1 MRPVV
6 AVTGS
11 RHTEGRERVAL
22 NATYVRAL
30 ARAGLVPLVVPPML
44 EPERAADALAAVH
57 GLVLSG
63 GVDVH
68 PARYGATPHPALD
81 DPDLSRDAAELA
93 LVEAARARRL
103 PILAICRGHQ
113 LLNVALGGTLYQD
126 LPTEH
131 PSDVV
136 HQDKD
141 ARHAIRIEPG
151 SLAHHTLGV
160 ERCLVNSRHHQAI
173 RALAPGL
180 VATAWA
186 DDGVIESI
194 EPADPSA
201 PWLLGV
207 QWHPEDG
214 DEGALFRRFA
224 DACGLGKDHAA
235 TL

>member
-6 AVTGS
+6 AVTAS
-11 RHTEGRERVAL
+11 RRTDGRERVAL

-30 ARAGLVPLVVPPML
+30 AAAGLVPLVVPPML
-44 EPERAADALAAVH
+44 EPERARDALAAVR

-68 PARYGATPHPALD
+68 PGRYGAVPHPTLD
-81 DPDLSRDAAELA
+81 DPDLGRDAAELA
-93 LVEAARARRL
+93 LLEAARARRL
-103 PILAICRGHQ
+103 PILAICRGVQ

-126 LPTEH
+126 LPSEH

-151 SLAHHTLGV
+151 TLTHRTLGV
-160 ERCLVNSRHHQAI
+160 DRCIVNSRHHQAI

-186 DDGVIESI
+186 DDGVIESV
-194 EPADPSA
+194 ELADRAA

-207 QWHPEDG
+207 QWHPEDS
-214 DEGALFRRFA
+214 DEVALFRGFA
-224 DACGLGKDHAA
+224 AACDGEAHAA
-235 TL
+235 SD